1 MTMEAGA
8 LLSLLTYAVAT
19 SITPGPNN
27 MMLLALGLNFGFA
40 RSAAHMLGISLGFGL
55 MVLVVGVGLGAALRA
70 YPAIHEVLR
79 WVGGA
84 YMLYLAW
91 RIATAA
97 APKASQRAAARPMG
111 FTAAAA
117 FQWVNPKA
125 WIMALGA
132 IATYLPSDPTVA
144 AIAVLALVFTVVN
157 LPCVSVWTAFGVGL
171 QRLLTKPSYVHA
183 FNITMALLLVLSLIP
198 LIRA

>member
-1 MTMEAGA
+1 MMETSA
-8 LLSLLTYAVAT
+8 LLALLTYAVAT

-27 MMLLALGLNFGFA
+27 MMLLASGLNFGFA
-40 RSAAHMLGISLGFGL
+40 RSVPHMLGIALGFGL
-55 MVLVVGVGLGAALRA
+55 MVLIVGVGLGALFKA
-70 YPAIHEVLR
+70 YPTIHEVLR

-97 APKASQRAAARPMG
+97 APKASQKTAAKPMG

-132 IATYLPSDPTVA
+132 IATYLPAEPTVA
-144 AIAVLALVFTVVN
+144 AVALLALVFTLVN
-157 LPCVSVWTAFGVGL
+157 LPCVSVWTVFGVGL
-171 QRLLTKPSYVHA
+171 QRFLTKPSYVHA
-183 FNITMALLLVLSLIP
+183 FNITMALMLVLSLYP
-198 LIRA
+198 LVRP

>member
-1 MTMEAGA
+1 MMETSA
-8 LLSLLTYAVAT
+8 LLALLTYAVAT

-27 MMLLALGLNFGFA
+27 MMLLASGLNFGFA
-40 RSAAHMLGISLGFGL
+40 RSVPHMLGIALGFGL
-55 MVLVVGVGLGAALRA
+55 MVLIVGVGLGALFKA
-70 YPAIHEVLR
+70 YPTIHEVLR

-97 APKASQRAAARPMG
+97 APKASQKTAAKPMG
-111 FTAAAA
+111 FVAAAA

-144 AIAVLALVFTVVN
+144 AVALLALVFTLVN
-157 LPCVSVWTAFGVGL
+157 LPCVSVWTVFGVGL
-171 QRLLTKPSYVHA
+171 QRFLTKPSYVHA
-183 FNITMALLLVLSLIP
+183 FNITMALMLVLSLYP
-198 LIRA
+198 LVRP